1 MPGQRV
7 TVGGSRGQNLGSQGE
22 QDGEPELEQKC
33 VRDWPREKP
42 GFLGSLG
49 SIFNT
54 RKFIIKMNMVMRQK
68 GSGGR
73 KEKLAGSLIIF
84 SILGGKK
91 GYKFGTV

>member
-49 SIFNT
+49 SILNT

-68 GSGGR
+68 GSGGGKR
-73 KEKLAGSLIIF
+73 SWLAL
-84 SILGGKK
+84 L
-91 GYKFGTV
+91 